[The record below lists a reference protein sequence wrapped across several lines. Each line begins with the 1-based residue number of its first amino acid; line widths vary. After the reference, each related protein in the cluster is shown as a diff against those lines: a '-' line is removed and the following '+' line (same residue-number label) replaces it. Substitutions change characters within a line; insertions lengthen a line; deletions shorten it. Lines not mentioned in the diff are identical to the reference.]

1 LICCGNLLH
10 LADILLAP
18 YSFSDNGS
26 GELLRVIFTTFQV
39 SGLALGISTFIGVPF
54 GAFIALSQIRARRLI
69 TVLLYTGMGFPPVV
83 VGLAVYLVLS
93 RSGPLGEFE
102 WLFTPLAMITAQTII
117 AFPLVAGLTVAA
129 LEGVDPELRLR
140 AISLG
145 SSRVQEAII
154 VMQEAKGGLVAAIV
168 AGFGGIISEVG
179 AAMLVGGNIQSSTRV
194 LSTAIVLETR
204 QGAFGF
210 ALALGGVL
218 LSLSFLINVIFVMLQ
233 GQRRWYRR

>member
-1 LICCGNLLH
+1 MLLSD
-10 LADILLAP
+10 LDSL
-18 YSFSDNGS
+18 FSLFLENDS
-26 GELLRVIFTTFQV
+26 GELIQIILTTFQV
-39 SGLALGISTFIGVPF
+39 SGIALGISTLLGIPF
-54 GAFIALSQIRARRLI
+54 GALVALTNLPARRLI

-93 RSGPLGEFE
+93 RGGPLGQLE
-102 WLFTPLAMITAQTII
+102 WLFTPMAMITAQMII
-117 AFPLVAGLTVAA
+117 AFPLVAGLTVSA
-129 LEGVDPELRLR
+129 LSSVDQELRLKAR
-140 AISLG
+140 SLG
-145 SSRVQEAII
+145 ANSIQEALL

-179 AAMLVGGNIQSSTRV
+179 AAMLVGGNIEGGTRV

-210 ALALGGVL
+210 ALALGGIL
-218 LSLSFLINVIFVMLQ
+218 LSLSFVINAIFVLLQ